1 MIVVFKQ
8 INELDDILV
17 LAHLENFYLAS
28 LLVHFYR
35 LHVSFG
41 DDFYGKVATVLLVRC
56 KFNDAELTLAQV
68 FVDGIEVINVGETN
82 FLSDCVSPHLLKCL

>member
-41 DDFYGKVATVLLVRC
+41 DDFNGKVATVLLVRC
-56 KFNDAELTLAQV
+56 KFNDAKLTLAQV
-68 FVDGIEVINVGETN
+68 FVDGIEVINV
-82 FLSDCVSPHLLKCL
+82 

>member
-35 LHVSFG
+35 LHVSFR
-41 DDFYGKVATVLLVRC
+41 DYFYGKVATVLLVRC

-82 FLSDCVSPHLLKCL
+82 FLSDGVSPHLLKRL

>member
-1 MIVVFKQ
+1 MIIICRRVSA
-8 INELDDILV
+8 LL
-17 LAHLENFYLAS
+17 FYLAS

-41 DDFYGKVATVLLVRC
+41 DDFNGKVATVLLVRC
-56 KFNDAELTLAQV
+56 KFNDAKLTLAQV

-82 FLSDCVSPHLLKCL
+82 FLSDGVSPHLLKRLCSEVENS